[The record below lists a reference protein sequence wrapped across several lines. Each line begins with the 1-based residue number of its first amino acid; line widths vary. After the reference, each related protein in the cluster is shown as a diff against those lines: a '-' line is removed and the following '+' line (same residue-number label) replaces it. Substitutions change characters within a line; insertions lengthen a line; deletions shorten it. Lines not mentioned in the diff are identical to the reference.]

1 MKIKSLVLFLAAALV
16 SGAFADPSVS
26 IFVKDAQEFETIQK
40 DLESLKSEMGGN
52 PELDSLWNL
61 AGRIAQMNDRCSM
74 ISINEVLDDSCS
86 HFYAVELPAFET
98 KYMEVTGELRLGS
111 LSMGNSLAER
121 TEQIKVCATAL
132 SKVVVSKEQLLK
144 LNGSLDLEPLDM
156 EGAFDA
162 TYNFNLFFDSRRM
175 EQQRRMV
182 DKWLGKCGDIILR
195 KSGDEFAPL
204 FLEHVK
210 AINDSLK
217 NANVN
222 VKIVVEPDFL
232 DFYLDLNKS
241 VPGYYYLNGA
251 QLFSVAALPT
261 GRNYS
266 HLIVNVPRRKVNLP
280 LGTDGEMQNFK
291 GRVEFKSVFQ
301 DKDLVGRWTWGL
313 PKKKTFMEV
322 KASVKE
328 ESTTIAEGDSAKLAV
343 EARPAPKDTTV
354 ADTATPVLET
364 PEKALEKD
372 MAEQKAKA
380 DSAKAAAAAAEA
392 AKKKDG
398 SGIKVHWIPL
408 AICGAV
414 AVGGGVMAA
423 VFNSKAK
430 SESEKDP
437 MNNEEY
443 NDHHDKIKDAQLMRT
458 IGISMAVVGA
468 IGAGVTFL
476 F

>member
-1 MKIKSLVLFLAAALV
+1 MNVCRTLKFIAVFSLALV
-16 SGAFADPSVS
+16 GFSAASPTAS
-26 IFVKDAQEFETIQK
+26 IFVKDAESFRNIKK
-40 DLESLKSEMGGN
+40 DLESLKSGLGESN
-52 PELDSLWNL
+52 PEVDALL
-61 AGRIAQMNDRCSM
+61 AKAERIAEMNDRCSM
-74 ISINEVLDDSCS
+74 ISINEVLDESCS
-86 HFYAVELPAFET
+86 QFYAVELPEFET
-98 KYMEVTGELRLGS
+98 KYMELTGELRLGS

-121 TEQIKVCATAL
+121 TEQIKVCASAL

-380 DSAKAAAAAAEA
+380 DSGTGGGRRSRCGSRQEKGWLGHKGPLDSARHLWCRRRRWRR
-392 AKKKDG
+392 DG
-398 SGIKVHWIPL
+398 SRVQQQGQERKRKRPDEQRRIQRPSRQNQGCPVD
-408 AICGAV
+408 A
-414 AVGGGVMAA
+414 
-423 VFNSKAK
+423 
-430 SESEKDP
+430 
-437 MNNEEY
+437 
-443 NDHHDKIKDAQLMRT
+443 NDWD
-458 IGISMAVVGA
+458 
-468 IGAGVTFL
+468 
-476 F
+476 